1 MRASAESPWIV
12 ISEEVAGDPPTF
24 IDCHIDYGKQ
34 RAVFRISVTELSARS
49 PDGFHKDELR
59 RLVSVLADAVRE
71 NRIRVGG
78 GR

>member
-12 ISEEVAGDPPTF
+12 VSDEVGDGPQRF

-34 RAVFRISVTELSARS
+34 RAAFRISVNEGGAKTQ
-49 PDGFHKDELR
+49 DELR

-71 NRIRVGG
+71 NRIRIG

>member
-12 ISEEVAGDPPTF
+12 VSDKSGDGPPKF

-34 RAVFRISVTELSARS
+34 RAAFRISVIDPSVKTQ
-49 PDGFHKDELR
+49 DELR

-71 NRIRVGG
+71 NRIRIG

>member
-12 ISEEVAGDPPTF
+12 VSEDMGGDPPQY

-34 RAVFRISVTELSARS
+34 RAAFRISINEAPKRTQ
-49 PDGFHKDELR
+49 DELR

-78 GR
+78 S

>member
-1 MRASAESPWIV
+1 MRASPESPWIV
-12 ISEEVAGDPPTF
+12 VADEGGEDPRQF

-34 RAVFRISVTELSARS
+34 RAAFRISVTDPSS
-49 PDGFHKDELR
+49 KTQDELR

-71 NRIRVGG
+71 NRIRIG

>member
-12 ISEEVAGDPPTF
+12 VSDEAGGDPPKF

-34 RAVFRISVTELSARS
+34 RAAFRVTLTDA
-49 PDGFHKDELR
+49 PMKTQDELR

-71 NRIRVGG
+71 NRIRIG

>member
-12 ISEEVAGDPPTF
+12 VSSEAGEDSQGF
-24 IDCHIDYGKQ
+24 IDCHIDYRKQ
-34 RAVFRISVTELSARS
+34 RAAFRISVNGGPVKT
-49 PDGFHKDELR
+49 HDELR

-71 NRIRVGG
+71 NRIRIE

>member
-1 MRASAESPWIV
+1 MRASPESPWIV
-12 ISEEVAGDPPTF
+12 ISDEVAGDPPQF

-34 RAVFRISVTELSARS
+34 RAAFRITVNEPSAASKDR
-49 PDGFHKDELR
+49 FHKDELR

-78 GR
+78 R

>member
-12 ISEEVAGDPPTF
+12 VSEEASEAPQKF

-34 RAVFRISVTELSARS
+34 RAAFRISVSDPAVKTQ
-49 PDGFHKDELR
+49 DELR

-71 NRIRVGG
+71 NRIRIG

>member
-1 MRASAESPWIV
+1 MRAATESPWIV
-12 ISEEVAGDPPTF
+12 VSDELGEDPRQF

-34 RAVFRISVTELSARS
+34 RAAFRISINDATVKTQ
-49 PDGFHKDELR
+49 DELR

-78 GR
+78 R

>member
-1 MRASAESPWIV
+1 MRASPESPWIV
-12 ISEEVAGDPPTF
+12 VAEEGGGDPRQF

-34 RAVFRISVTELSARS
+34 RAAFRISVSDASA
-49 PDGFHKDELR
+49 KTQDELR

-71 NRIRVGG
+71 NRIRLG

>member
-12 ISEEVAGDPPTF
+12 VSDDAGGDPAKF

-34 RAVFRISVTELSARS
+34 RAAFRISVAEPAMKTQ
-49 PDGFHKDELR
+49 DELR

-71 NRIRVGG
+71 NRIRIG

>member
-1 MRASAESPWIV
+1 MRAAAESPWIV
-12 ISEEVAGDPPTF
+12 VSEGADENPPKF

-34 RAVFRISVTELSARS
+34 RAAFRISLSDSGA
-49 PDGFHKDELR
+49 KTQDELR

-71 NRIRVGG
+71 NRIRIE

>member
-1 MRASAESPWIV
+1 MRAAAESPWIV
-12 ISEEVAGDPPTF
+12 VSEGTGEQF

-34 RAVFRISVTELSARS
+34 RAAFRISLSDS
-49 PDGFHKDELR
+49 GTKTQDELR

-71 NRIRVGG
+71 NRIRIE

>member
-1 MRASAESPWIV
+1 MRASTESPWIV
-12 ISEEVAGDPPTF
+12 VSEEMGGDPPQF

-34 RAVFRISVTELSARS
+34 RAAFRISINEPPKRTQ
-49 PDGFHKDELR
+49 DELR

-78 GR
+78 S

>member
-12 ISEEVAGDPPTF
+12 VSSEAGEDPQGF

-34 RAVFRISVTELSARS
+34 RAAFRISVNGGPVKT
-49 PDGFHKDELR
+49 HNELR

-71 NRIRVGG
+71 NRIRIE

>member
-1 MRASAESPWIV
+1 MRASPESPWIV
-12 ISEEVAGDPPTF
+12 VSDEAGGDARQF

-34 RAVFRISVTELSARS
+34 RAAFRVSLSDPAA
-49 PDGFHKDELR
+49 KTQDELR

-71 NRIRVGG
+71 NRIRIG

>member
-12 ISEEVAGDPPTF
+12 ISDEVEGDPPKF

-34 RAVFRISVTELSARS
+34 RAAFRISLGEGPGRAA
-49 PDGFHKDELR
+49 DAFHKDDLR

-71 NRIRVGG
+71 NRIKVGG
-78 GR
+78 R

>member
-1 MRASAESPWIV
+1 MRAAAESPWIV
-12 ISEEVAGDPPTF
+12 VNEETGGDPPQF

-34 RAVFRISVTELSARS
+34 RAAFRISVSDAGVKTQ
-49 PDGFHKDELR
+49 DELR

-71 NRIRVGG
+71 NRIRIS

>member
-1 MRASAESPWIV
+1 MRASPESPWIV
-12 ISEEVAGDPPTF
+12 VNDEPSDDPPKF

-34 RAVFRISVTELSARS
+34 RAAFRISVSDSSTRTQ
-49 PDGFHKDELR
+49 DELR

-71 NRIRVGG
+71 NRIRLGG

>member
-1 MRASAESPWIV
+1 MRASPESPWIV
-12 ISEEVAGDPPTF
+12 VNDEMGSDPAKF

-34 RAVFRISVTELSARS
+34 RAAFRISVNDSSTRTQ
-49 PDGFHKDELR
+49 DELR

-71 NRIRVGG
+71 NRIRLGG

>member
-12 ISEEVAGDPPTF
+12 VSEEVGGDPPQF

-34 RAVFRISVTELSARS
+34 RAAFRVSLTDS
-49 PDGFHKDELR
+49 PMKTQDELR

-78 GR
+78 R

>member
-1 MRASAESPWIV
+1 MRAAAESPWIV
-12 ISEEVAGDPPTF
+12 VSETGEDPQKF

-34 RAVFRISVTELSARS
+34 RAAFRISVSDPGLKTQ
-49 PDGFHKDELR
+49 DELR

-71 NRIRVGG
+71 NRIRIG

>member
-12 ISEEVAGDPPTF
+12 VSDETTGDPPKF

-34 RAVFRISVTELSARS
+34 RAAFRVSLGES
-49 PDGFHKDELR
+49 PLKTQDELR

-71 NRIRVGG
+71 NRIRLG

>member
-1 MRASAESPWIV
+1 MRASPESPWIV
-12 ISEEVAGDPPTF
+12 VNDEAGGDPPKF

-34 RAVFRISVTELSARS
+34 RAAFRISVNDPSIRTQ
-49 PDGFHKDELR
+49 DELR

>member
-12 ISEEVAGDPPTF
+12 VSEGAGENPEKF

-34 RAVFRISVTELSARS
+34 RAAFRISMSDASVKTQ
-49 PDGFHKDELR
+49 DELR

-71 NRIRVGG
+71 NRIRIGG
-78 GR
+78 G

>member
-1 MRASAESPWIV
+1 MRASPESPWIV
-12 ISEEVAGDPPTF
+12 VSDETGGETRQF

-34 RAVFRISVTELSARS
+34 RAAFRVSLSDPAA
-49 PDGFHKDELR
+49 KTQDELR

-71 NRIRVGG
+71 NRIRIG